1 MNKEIEE
8 IIVTASI
15 KVIQKNR
22 KEWIANW
29 RKLVPLLLDR
39 GDSIDQIIK
48 QVKEAK

>member
-1 MNKEIEE
+1 MNKEIE

-15 KVIQKNR
+15 KVIQKKR

-29 RKLVPLLLDR
+29 KKLLLLLDR

-48 QVKEAK
+48 QVKETK